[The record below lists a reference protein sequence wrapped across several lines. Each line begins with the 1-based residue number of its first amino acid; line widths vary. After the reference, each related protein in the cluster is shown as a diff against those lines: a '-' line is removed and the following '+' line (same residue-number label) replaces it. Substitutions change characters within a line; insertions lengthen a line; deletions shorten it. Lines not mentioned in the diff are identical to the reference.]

1 MVKYMENN
9 LWGPSQVTRI
19 FFTAPAVGSVSAFR
33 AVVAANGGVAMS
45 TASNTPAQFVGIA
58 TNDAVDGGSVYVLQY
73 GPSPDNSLRLTPSQ
87 TVYLSDKGFLNTSRD
102 GIPVGYTTKDGMLSL
117 LPSVFS
123 AGSGGGGAG
132 SKTNGPHPY
141 LVANK

>member
-58 TNDAVDGGSVYVLQY
+58 TNDAVDGGERLR
-73 GPSPDNSLRLTPSQ
+73 SPIRPKPGQFFTTDP
-87 TVYLSDKGFLNTSRD
+87 
-102 GIPVGYTTKDGMLSL
+102 IPNRIPFGQRI
-117 LPSVFS
+117 FEHF
-123 AGSGGGGAG
+123 A
-132 SKTNGPHPY
+132 
-141 LVANK
+141 